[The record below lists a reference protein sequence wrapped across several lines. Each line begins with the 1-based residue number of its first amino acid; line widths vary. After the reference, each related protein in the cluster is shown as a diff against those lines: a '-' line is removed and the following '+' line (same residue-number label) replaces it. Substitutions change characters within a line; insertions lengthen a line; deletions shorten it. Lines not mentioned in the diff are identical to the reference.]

1 MLSAVSSSKKR
12 VIGVVSCIAL
22 ALSLAPVGVSLAANT
37 SPSPYEYQVYASG
50 TTFTNDY
57 RAKTT
62 SSYVGVSPSTT
73 GYYVSPNAYVPQ
85 TGQAIHCGT
94 RTYVNWS
101 GYEGNISNYINER
114 GYSYAKLAFDAGG
127 YGAKWASG
135 YWRPDN
141 GIF

>member
-1 MLSAVSSSKKR
+1 MATRIPLSRKVFAAVL
-12 VIGVVSCIAL
+12 CCAFATALTPAIA
-22 ALSLAPVGVSLAANT
+22 SAANT
-37 SPSPYEYQVYASG
+37 EFSPYNYKVYANG

-62 SSYVGVSPSTT
+62 SSYVGVSPTST

-85 TGQAIHCGT
+85 TGQAIHMGT

-101 GYEGNISNYINER
+101 GYEHNITNYIYEN
-114 GYSYAKLAFDAGG
+114 GYNYAKLAFDTGG
-127 YGAKWASG
+127 KGPMWVSG